1 MLSPFDLNIWP
12 QTYQADTFSAEI
24 IRNSPFGVPLKKIGS
39 LEETKDIAKLC
50 GSKHF
55 VETWVSLGTGD
66 ETKYDV
72 GVDSDEK
79 KYVVPGESN
88 IIIAFYPQDTSGG
101 GAVQAW
107 FEKWIFG
114 PLITAGIW
122 VWNAGSDTVYVV
134 SGGVSAAPE
143 VLWIG
148 VGDFLKNP
156 ANWIIDSEVRKET
169 ADDIIEAVPT
179 DSKGGNALT
188 AIGCT
193 FTWFSAC
200 KDEDGKQDRGFWSYF
215 AEEFKTETGTTT
227 KLPDATYWGTSYH
240 NAAAEMHK
248 ILVTMTL
255 ERPDGTTTQKHEK
268 YITGNVEVYV
278 DDNGDLQQK
287 PGLGV
292 FSIDEPG
299 TWTIKLEP
307 IGWGTCSNVNW
318 EETYTIEVAKP
329 DWWDSNTESLEE
341 QEIESLTANINEKLK
356 ESNIPLGLTVAGLAG
371 IIIAGVAVVTS
382 KFMSKSDSD
391 E

>member
-1 MLSPFDLNIWP
+1 MLSPFDLTLWP
-12 QTYQADTFSAEI
+12 RTYQADTFSAEI

-66 ETKYDV
+66 ETKYEV

-107 FEKWIFG
+107 FEEWIFG
-114 PLITAGIW
+114 PLITACKW
-122 VWNAGSDTVYVV
+122 AWNTGEEVV
-134 SGGVSAAPE
+134 
-143 VLWIG
+143 IG
-148 VGDFLKNP
+148 VGDFLTDTGNWVLP
-156 ANWIIDSEVRKET
+156 AEDRRDIAEGIIDY
-169 ADDIIEAVPT
+169 VPEE
-179 DSKGGNALT
+179 SIVGGVLT

-193 FTWFSAC
+193 FSWMSAC
-200 KDEDGKQDRGFWSYF
+200 KDEDGKQDRGFWSLF
-215 AEEFKTETGTTT
+215 AEEYKTETGTTT
-227 KLPDATYWGTSYH
+227 ELPDASYWGTSYH

-255 ERPDGTTTQKHEK
+255 ERPDGSTTQKHEK

-287 PGLGV
+287 PGDRK
-292 FSIDEPG
+292 S
-299 TWTIKLEP
+299 
-307 IGWGTCSNVNW
+307 
-318 EETYTIEVAKP
+318 
-329 DWWDSNTESLEE
+329 
-341 QEIESLTANINEKLK
+341 
-356 ESNIPLGLTVAGLAG
+356 
-371 IIIAGVAVVTS
+371 VV
-382 KFMSKSDSD
+382 
-391 E
+391 